1 MRTLRRLASNSFW
14 SLIIQVAPRF
24 ADVALFI
31 LIGHL
36 DGPYQAGIF
45 SLAIA
50 YVSIVIAAMRGPDDF
65 VTRQVLREPEA
76 APAYF
81 SAFFVLRVGIALLA
95 YGALAGIVLVGLE
108 YEPLTAQVIL
118 LLSLGLIPENLI
130 GIAQAMLLGRQ
141 CFHTPAIV
149 ILAVSL
155 SKLSGGAALLLTG
168 GSLPHVAL
176 MWAVSSLVGMTV
188 LIGVV
193 WQEIGW
199 AWPLD
204 WRPVLSQAR
213 AIGAFLAI
221 TVLLALEGQADTII
235 LSALRGEVD
244 VGWYHAATTVTFSLA
259 MLSQVYQIAV
269 YPMMTR
275 YAMDAPQKLS
285 ALYFASLRLLGLFV
299 LPVIALVWWSAPVLI
314 PIVFSSEFQPAVR
327 VLRILIWALLFI
339 FLNAPHARVMLVRNQ
354 QDKIV
359 VFVAVS
365 VAANVLLNFALV
377 PAWGAVGNAWA
388 RVISSA
394 LFFAVS
400 YLFVRRRLIPSSENK
415 IDLLSLVRELKP

>member
-1 MRTLRRLASNSFW
+1 MRTLRRLASNSLW

-31 LIGHL
+31 LIGRL
-36 DGPYQAGIF
+36 DGPYRAGIF

-65 VTRQVLREPEA
+65 VTRHVLRAPDD

-95 YGALAGIVLVGLE
+95 YGALVGIVVVGLE

-130 GIAQAMLLGRQ
+130 GIAQAMLLGQQR
-141 CFHTPAIV
+141 FHIPAIV

-155 SKLSGGAALLLTG
+155 GKLGGGAAVLLMG
-168 GSLPHVAL
+168 GSLLHVAL
-176 MWAVSSLVGMTV
+176 AWVASSVMGMTV
-188 LIGVV
+188 LVGVV
-193 WQEIGW
+193 WKEIGW

-204 WRPVLSQAR
+204 WHPIRGQAR
-213 AIGAFLAI
+213 AIGVFLAI
-221 TVLLALEGQADTII
+221 TVLLALESHVNTIV

-244 VGWYHAATTVTFSLA
+244 VGLYHAATTVTFSLA
-259 MLSQVYQIAV
+259 MLAQAYQIAV
-269 YPMMTR
+269 YPLMTR
-275 YAMDAPQKLS
+275 YAMAAPEKLS

-299 LPVIALVWWSAPVLI
+299 LPVIALVWWSAPMVIPLI
-314 PIVFSSEFQPAVR
+314 FSAGFQPAVR

-339 FLNAPHARVMLVRNQ
+339 FLNAPHARVMLVHDQ

-359 VFVAVS
+359 IFVAGS
-365 VAANVLLNFALV
+365 VLANMLLNFALA
-377 PAWGAVGNAWA
+377 PAWGAAGTAWA

-400 YLFVRRRLIPSSENK
+400 YIFVRRRLIPHSKNK
-415 IDLLSLVRELKP
+415 IGLLSILRELKC